1 MTLAWFERWAGV
13 LGGAAAVLV
22 LAGLWLFFQERED
35 YEQRDLRGRTQ
46 LIVAAE
52 EGDLERVEYLLEQN
66 VRVDAGDDCQ
76 WTAMMRAAAGGH
88 SDILVRLLD
97 QGADINHRE
106 KSGYTALMGAAV
118 NNRLETA
125 QILVERGADLDI
137 QETESGQ
144 TALMW
149 GVRNR
154 NPDMV
159 RLLLSA
165 GADTSLTNR
174 QGQSVRDLALQASA
188 GEPSARLE
196 EIREVLGCQP

>member
-1 MTLAWFERWAGV
+1 MTRCWSEQPARSNPGGFFCRSDKLADGNGILMGGVVLAWIERWAGV

-22 LAGLWLFFQERED
+22 LAGLWLFFQGGED
-35 YEQRDLRGRTQ
+35 YVQRDLRGRTA

-52 EGDLERVEYLLEQN
+52 EGDLERVDYLLEQG
-66 VRVDAGDDCQ
+66 VRIDAGDDCQ

-88 SDILVRLLD
+88 SEIL
-97 QGADINHRE
+97 
-106 KSGYTALMGAAV
+106 
-118 NNRLETA
+118 
-125 QILVERGADLDI
+125 
-137 QETESGQ
+137 
-144 TALMW
+144 
-149 GVRNR
+149 
-154 NPDMV
+154 V

>member
-1 MTLAWFERWAGV
+1 MAWLDRWSGV
-13 LGGAAAVLV
+13 LGGVVAVLV
-22 LAGLWLFFQERED
+22 LAGLWFFLQEGED
-35 YEQRDLRGRTQ
+35 FEQRDLRGRTP

-76 WTAMMRAAAGGH
+76 WTAMMRAASGGH
-88 SDILVRLLD
+88 SEILVRLLD
-97 QGADINHRE
+97 EGADINHRE

-125 QILVERGADLDI
+125 RILVERGADLDV

-165 GADTSLTNR
+165 GADTALTNK
-174 QGQSVRDLALQASA
+174 QGESVRELALQASA
-188 GEPSARLE
+188 GESPARLE
-196 EIREVLGCQP
+196 KIREVLGCQP